1 MDWKTLVLVGLA
13 VTVLLPGA
21 AAAQEGNNTT
31 AAPPDDG
38 SDDSGPLKN
47 LVEMFQDFV
56 RNFPHTIEEVLM
68 SVLFEPF
75 QTLAA
80 QLVNITVTVITHTPS
95 VAGNPAVE
103 EVHQDSLIVAYL
115 LAALF
120 FVVAGLLYIT
130 GPVFNV
136 SYQQVRMIIPRL
148 VAALAFGTISLYL
161 LEFSVELTNALTHAF
176 KPAQLALEFEQ
187 AIGLSIAL
195 IIVVVVKAVLL
206 LAVVLMYIMRD
217 TVILILAAGSP
228 IIAICWAFPKTKRYA
243 DSFIA
248 IYWTALAIAPLNV
261 FTLKFVFA
269 MMDFSANSPLQS
281 ISNWVFGIAGL
292 TLLLLVPSHLYG
304 ASQTVV
310 GPASSIAG
318 KSVSKADAYLRSHG
332 DSEKGWE
339 NQYQVRATNRDG
351 VYELQRLGH
360 IDPENDR
367 FRPDG
372 WEDRNQQEGDYR

>member
-1 MDWKTLVLVGLA
+1 MDWKTLVIAVLA

-21 AAAQEGNNTT
+21 AAAQEANNTT

-38 SDDSGPLKN
+38 GGSGPLQD
-47 LVEMFQDFV
+47 LVEMLSDFI
-56 RNFPHTIEEVLM
+56 RNLPQMLTEVLKEIWYDPALTLADALVDIVV
-68 SVLFEPF
+68 SVLM
-75 QTLAA
+75 
-80 QLVNITVTVITHTPS
+80 HTPS
-95 VAGNPAVE
+95 VQNPAVQ

-130 GPVFNV
+130 GPIFNV

-161 LEFSVELTNALTHAF
+161 LEFSVEFTNALTHAF
-176 KPAQLALEFEQ
+176 EPDQMQLRFQQ
-187 AIGLSIAL
+187 AMGISISL
-195 IIVVVVKAVLL
+195 IIVIFVKAVLL
-206 LAVVLMYIMRD
+206 LAVILMYIMRD
-217 TVILILAAGSP
+217 TLILILAAGSP

-269 MMDFSANSPLQS
+269 MMEMSGSSALQS
-281 ISNWVFGIAGL
+281 VSNWVFGMAGL
-292 TLLLLVPSHLYG
+292 TLLLLVPYHLYG

-310 GPASSIAG
+310 GPASSMAG
-318 KSVSKADAYLRSHG
+318 KSVSKMQAYLQSRG
-332 DSEKGWE
+332 ESEKGWH
-339 NQYQVRATNRDG
+339 NQYEIRDTDFPG
-351 VYELQRLGH
+351 IYEMR
-360 IDPENDR
+360 R
-367 FRPDG
+367 FGYVDDEDDQLHQDDYEEDG
-372 WEDRNQQEGDYR
+372 GYL